1 MNIWKE
7 LTANHCF
14 SRGNLEMN
22 YLIIGAGAAG
32 VSAAKEILKKRKE
45 DDQISI
51 FTDED
56 YPFYYR
62 PRLIEC
68 LSGEVEVE
76 EIIIND
82 QDWFEENN
90 IDLHL
95 DEKIIKVDAE
105 NKLVKSET
113 AQYNYDKLLLA
124 NGSHCFV
131 PPFSGVE
138 LENIFT
144 LRTAVDLNT
153 INQAAEKAKKAVV
166 VGGGLL
172 GLEIAYNFARAGLD
186 TTVLE
191 VAPYLLPMQL
201 DKKGGDLLE
210 KKLREN
216 NVKTVTDASTKGF
229 AGEKSVEKVILEDQ
243 EIEADLVLI
252 STGVRSN
259 TSLVENLDIDK
270 NKGVKVNSRMQTSNP
285 DIFAA
290 GDVAEYEDRVY
301 GIWPPSLA
309 QGRIAGTVMS
319 GGQAEFDGY
328 VPSHKLKVAGINV
341 VSLGDLNKEGE
352 YEEEVLADDDC
363 YVKVIKSNGE
373 KIGALIVGQYP
384 EQNQILADVKR

>member
-1 MNIWKE
+1 MK
-7 LTANHCF
+7 
-14 SRGNLEMN
+14 

-32 VSAAKEILKKRKE
+32 AAAAKEILKNRKE
-45 DDQISI
+45 EDQIRI

-62 PRLIEC
+62 PRLIEA
-68 LSGEVEVE
+68 LSGEVELE

-82 QDWFEENN
+82 QKWFEENN

-95 DEKIIKVDAE
+95 NEKITEIDAD
-105 NKLVKSET
+105 NKLIKSEK

-131 PPFSGVE
+131 PPFFGVD
-138 LENIFT
+138 LDNIFT
-144 LRTAVDLNT
+144 LRTAADLKT

-172 GLEIAYNFARAGLD
+172 GLEMAYNFARAGLD

-210 KKLREN
+210 KKLKEN
-216 NVKTVTDASTKGF
+216 NIKVVTDASTKGF
-229 AGEKSVEKVILEDQ
+229 EGQQSVEKVILENQ

-259 TSLVENLDIDK
+259 TSLVENLELDK
-270 NKGVKVNSRMQTSNP
+270 NKGIEVDSRMQTSNP
-285 DIFAA
+285 DIYAA
-290 GDVAEYEDRVY
+290 GDVAEFDDRVY

-309 QGRIAGTVMS
+309 QGRVAGTVMS
-319 GGQAEFDGY
+319 GGKAEFDGY

-341 VSLGDLNKEGE
+341 VSLGELNKEDD
-352 YEEEVLADDDC
+352 YEEEILADNDN
-363 YVKVIKSNGE
+363 YVKVIKNNGE
-373 KIGALIVGQYP
+373 KIGALIVGQYS

>member
-1 MNIWKE
+1 MD
-7 LTANHCF
+7 
-14 SRGNLEMN
+14 

-32 VSAAKEILKKRKE
+32 VSAAKEILKNRKN
-45 DDQISI
+45 DDKISI

-76 EIIIND
+76 EIIINN
-82 QDWFEENN
+82 QQWFEDNN
-90 IDLHL
+90 INLHL
-95 DEKIIKVDAE
+95 DEKITEIDLGNKVIKSNSD
-105 NKLVKSET
+105 
-113 AQYNYDKLLLA
+113 QYNYDKLLLA

-131 PPFSGVE
+131 PPFSGVD

-144 LRTAVDLNT
+144 LRTAADLKV
-153 INQAAEKAKKAVV
+153 INKAAEKAKKAVV

-210 KKLREN
+210 QKLKEN
-216 NVKTVTDASTKGF
+216 DVKVITDATTKGF
-229 AGEKSVEKVILEDQ
+229 DGQQSVEKVILEDQ

-259 TSLVENLDIDK
+259 TSLIENLDIEI
-270 NKGVKVNSRMQTSNP
+270 NNGVKVNSKMQTSNP
-285 DIFAA
+285 DVYAA
-290 GDVAEYEDRVY
+290 GDVAEYEGEIY

-309 QGRIAGTVMS
+309 QGRVAGTVMS
-319 GGQAEFDGY
+319 GGEAEFDGY
-328 VPSHKLKVAGINV
+328 VSSHKLKVAGINV
-341 VSLGDLNKEGE
+341 VSLGELNEEGD
-352 YEEEVLADDDC
+352 YEEEIIVDNDT
-363 YVKVIKSNGE
+363 YVKVIKDNGK
-373 KIGALIVGQYP
+373 KIGVLIVGQYS
-384 EQNQILADVKR
+384 EQNQKLADVKR

>member
-1 MNIWKE
+1 MD
-7 LTANHCF
+7 
-14 SRGNLEMN
+14 

-32 VSAAKEILKKRKE
+32 VSAAKEILKNRKSE
-45 DDQISI
+45 DQISI
-51 FTDED
+51 FTDEK

-76 EIIIND
+76 DIIIND
-82 QDWFEENN
+82 QKWFEENN
-90 IDLHL
+90 IELHL
-95 DEKIIKVDAE
+95 NEEIIEIDSQ
-105 NKLVKSET
+105 NKLLKSKKD
-113 AQYNYDKLLLA
+113 QYTYDKLLLA

-131 PPFSGVE
+131 PPFSGVD
-138 LENIFT
+138 LDNIFT
-144 LRTAVDLNT
+144 LRTAADLKE

-172 GLEIAYNFARAGLD
+172 GLEIAYNFAKAGLD

-201 DKKGGDLLE
+201 DQRGGDLLE
-210 KKLREN
+210 EKLKQN
-216 NVKTVTDASTKGF
+216 NVKVVTDAATKGF
-229 AGEKSVEKVILEDQ
+229 NGEKSVEKVILEDR

-259 TSLVENLDIDK
+259 TSLVENLNIDK
-270 NKGVKVNSRMQTSNP
+270 NKGILVDSKMQTSNP
-285 DIFAA
+285 DIYAA
-290 GDVAEYEDRVY
+290 GDVAEFKDKIY

-309 QGRIAGTVMS
+309 QGRVAGTVMS

-341 VSLGDLNKEGE
+341 VSLGELNKDGD
-352 YEEEVLADDDC
+352 YAEEVLADNES
-363 YVKVIKSNGE
+363 YVKVIKNKEE
-373 KIGALIVGQYP
+373 KIGALIVGQYS
-384 EQNQILADVKR
+384 EQNQLLADIKR

>member
-1 MNIWKE
+1 
-7 LTANHCF
+7 
-14 SRGNLEMN
+14 MN

-32 VSAAKEILKKRKE
+32 VSAAKEILKNKNE
-45 DDQISI
+45 SDQISI
-51 FTDED
+51 FTDEN

-76 EIIIND
+76 EIIINNE
-82 QDWFEENN
+82 QWFKDNG

-95 DEKIIKVDAE
+95 SEKITEVDSE
-105 NKLVKSET
+105 NKKIKSTEGS
-113 AQYNYDKLLLA
+113 YSYDKLLLA

-131 PPFSGVE
+131 PPFSGVD

-144 LRTAVDLNT
+144 LRTASDLKT
-153 INQAAEKAKKAVV
+153 INKAAEKAKKAVV

-172 GLEIAYNFARAGLD
+172 GLEIAYNFAKAGLD

-210 KKLREN
+210 KKLKEN
-216 NVKTVTDASTKGF
+216 NVKVVTDASTKGF
-229 AGEKSVEKVILEDQ
+229 AGKQSVEKVILEEQD
-243 EIEADLVLI
+243 IEADLVLI

-259 TSLVENLDIDK
+259 TALVENLAIEK
-270 NKGVKVNSRMQTSNP
+270 NKGVVVDEKMQTSNP

-290 GDVAEYEDRVY
+290 GDVAEYDNRVY

-309 QGRIAGTVMS
+309 QGRVAGRVMS
-319 GGQAEFDGY
+319 GEEAVFEGY

-341 VSLGDLNKEGE
+341 VSLGELNKEGE
-352 YEEEVLADDDC
+352 YEEEILKDDDI
-363 YVKVIKSNGE
+363 YVKVIKNNDH
-373 KIGALIVGQYP
+373 KIGALIVGQYS
-384 EQNQILADVKR
+384 EQNQLLADIKR

>member
-1 MNIWKE
+1 MD
-7 LTANHCF
+7 
-14 SRGNLEMN
+14 

-32 VSAAKEILKKRKE
+32 VSAAKEILKNRKK
-45 DDQISI
+45 DDKISI
-51 FTDED
+51 FTDEN

-82 QDWFEENN
+82 EQWFEDNN
-90 IDLHL
+90 INLHL
-95 DEKIIKVDAE
+95 GEKITEVDLGNKVIKSNSD
-105 NKLVKSET
+105 
-113 AQYNYDKLLLA
+113 QYNYDKLLLA

-131 PPFSGVE
+131 PPFSGMD

-144 LRTAVDLNT
+144 LRTAADLKV
-153 INQAAEKAKKAVV
+153 INKAAEKAKKAVV

-172 GLEIAYNFARAGLD
+172 GLEIAYNFAKAGLD

-210 KKLREN
+210 EKLKAN
-216 NVKTVTDASTKGF
+216 DVKVITDATTKGF
-229 AGEKSVEKVILEDQ
+229 DGQQSVEKVVLEDQ

-259 TSLVENLDIDK
+259 TSLIENLDIEI
-270 NKGVKVNSRMQTSNP
+270 NNGVKVNSKMQTSNP
-285 DIFAA
+285 DVYAA
-290 GDVAEYEDRVY
+290 GDVAEYEGEIY

-309 QGRIAGTVMS
+309 QGRVAGTVMS
-319 GGQAEFDGY
+319 GGEAEFDGY
-328 VPSHKLKVAGINV
+328 VRSHKLKVAGINV
-341 VSLGDLNKEGE
+341 VSLGELNEEGD
-352 YEEEVLADDDC
+352 YEEEIIVDNDT
-363 YVKVIKSNGE
+363 YVKVIKDNGD
-373 KIGALIVGQYP
+373 KIGVLIVGQYS
-384 EQNQILADVKR
+384 EQNQKLADVKR

>member
-1 MNIWKE
+1 MD
-7 LTANHCF
+7 
-14 SRGNLEMN
+14 

-32 VSAAKEILKKRKE
+32 VSAAKEILKNRKSE
-45 DDQISI
+45 DQISI
-51 FTDED
+51 FTDEK

-76 EIIIND
+76 DIIIND
-82 QDWFEENN
+82 QKWFEENN
-90 IDLHL
+90 IELHL
-95 DEKIIKVDAE
+95 NEEIIEIDSQ
-105 NKLVKSET
+105 NKLLKSKKD
-113 AQYNYDKLLLA
+113 QYTYDKLLLA

-131 PPFSGVE
+131 PPFSGVD
-138 LENIFT
+138 LDNIFT
-144 LRTAVDLNT
+144 LRTAADLKE

-172 GLEIAYNFARAGLD
+172 GLEIAYNFAKAGLD

-201 DKKGGDLLE
+201 DQRGGNLLE
-210 KKLREN
+210 EKLKQN
-216 NVKTVTDASTKGF
+216 NVKVVTDAATKGF
-229 AGEKSVEKVILEDQ
+229 NGEKSVEKVILEDR

-270 NKGVKVNSRMQTSNP
+270 NKGILVDSKMQTSNP
-285 DIFAA
+285 DIYAA
-290 GDVAEYEDRVY
+290 GDVAEFKDKIY

-309 QGRIAGTVMS
+309 QGRVAGTVMS

-341 VSLGDLNKEGE
+341 VSLGELNKDGD
-352 YEEEVLADDDC
+352 YEEEVLADNES
-363 YVKVIKSNGE
+363 YVKVIKNKEE
-373 KIGALIVGQYP
+373 KIGALIVGQYS
-384 EQNQILADVKR
+384 EQNQLLADIKR

>member
-1 MNIWKE
+1 MD
-7 LTANHCF
+7 
-14 SRGNLEMN
+14 

-32 VSAAKEILKKRKE
+32 VSAAKEILKNRKT
-45 DDQISI
+45 DDKISI
-51 FTDED
+51 FTDEN

-82 QDWFEENN
+82 EQWFEDNN
-90 IDLHL
+90 INLHL
-95 DEKIIKVDAE
+95 DEKITEIDLGNKVIKSNSD
-105 NKLVKSET
+105 
-113 AQYNYDKLLLA
+113 QYNYDKLLLA

-131 PPFSGVE
+131 PPFSGMD

-144 LRTAVDLNT
+144 LRTAADLKV
-153 INQAAEKAKKAVV
+153 INKAAEKAKKAVV

-210 KKLREN
+210 QKLKEN
-216 NVKTVTDASTKGF
+216 DVKVITDATTKGF
-229 AGEKSVEKVILEDQ
+229 DGQQSVEKVILEDQ

-259 TSLVENLDIDK
+259 TSLIENLDIEI
-270 NKGVKVNSRMQTSNP
+270 NNGVKVNSKMQTSNP
-285 DIFAA
+285 DVYAA
-290 GDVAEYEDRVY
+290 GDVAEYEGEIY

-309 QGRIAGTVMS
+309 QGRVAGTVMS
-319 GGQAEFDGY
+319 GGEAEFDGY
-328 VPSHKLKVAGINV
+328 VASHKLKVAGINV
-341 VSLGDLNKEGE
+341 VSLGELNEEGD
-352 YEEEVLADDDC
+352 YEEEIIVDNDT
-363 YVKVIKSNGE
+363 YVKVIKDNGK
-373 KIGALIVGQYP
+373 KIGVLIVGQYS
-384 EQNQILADVKR
+384 EQNQKLADVKR

>member
-1 MNIWKE
+1 MD
-7 LTANHCF
+7 
-14 SRGNLEMN
+14 

-32 VSAAKEILKKRKE
+32 VSAAKEILKNRKSE
-45 DDQISI
+45 DQISI
-51 FTDED
+51 FTDEK

-76 EIIIND
+76 DIIIND
-82 QDWFEENN
+82 QKWFEENN
-90 IDLHL
+90 IELHL
-95 DEKIIKVDAE
+95 NEEIIEIDSQ
-105 NKLVKSET
+105 NKLLKSKKD
-113 AQYNYDKLLLA
+113 QYTYDKLLLA

-131 PPFSGVE
+131 PPFSGVD
-138 LENIFT
+138 LDNIFT
-144 LRTAVDLNT
+144 LRTAADLKE

-172 GLEIAYNFARAGLD
+172 GLEIAYNFAKAGLD

-201 DKKGGDLLE
+201 DQRGGDLLE
-210 KKLREN
+210 EKLKQN
-216 NVKTVTDASTKGF
+216 NVKVVTDAATKGF
-229 AGEKSVEKVILEDQ
+229 NGEKSVEKVILEDR

-270 NKGVKVNSRMQTSNP
+270 NKGILVDSKMQTSNP
-285 DIFAA
+285 DIYAA
-290 GDVAEYEDRVY
+290 GDVAEFKDKIY

-309 QGRIAGTVMS
+309 QGRVAGTVMS

-341 VSLGDLNKEGE
+341 VSLGELNKDGD
-352 YEEEVLADDDC
+352 YEEEVLADNES
-363 YVKVIKSNGE
+363 YVKVIKNKEE
-373 KIGALIVGQYP
+373 KIGALIVGQYS
-384 EQNQILADVKR
+384 EQNQLLADIKR

>member
-1 MNIWKE
+1 
-7 LTANHCF
+7 
-14 SRGNLEMN
+14 MN

-32 VSAAKEILKKRKE
+32 VSAAKEILKNKKE
-45 DDQISI
+45 TDQISI
-51 FTDED
+51 FTDEN

-76 EIIIND
+76 EIIINNE
-82 QDWFEENN
+82 QWFKDNG

-95 DEKIIKVDAE
+95 NEKITGVDSE
-105 NKLVKSET
+105 NKKIKSTEGS
-113 AQYNYDKLLLA
+113 YSYDKLLLA

-131 PPFSGVE
+131 PPFSGVD

-144 LRTAVDLNT
+144 LRTASDLKT
-153 INQAAEKAKKAVV
+153 INKAAEKAKKAVV

-172 GLEIAYNFARAGLD
+172 GLEIAYNFAKAGLD

-210 KKLREN
+210 KKLKEN
-216 NVKTVTDASTKGF
+216 DVKVVTDASTKGF
-229 AGEKSVEKVILEDQ
+229 VGKQKVEKVILEEQD
-243 EIEADLVLI
+243 IEADLVLI

-259 TSLVENLDIDK
+259 TALVENLAIEK
-270 NKGVKVNSRMQTSNP
+270 NRGVVVDEKMQTSNP

-290 GDVAEYEDRVY
+290 GDVAEYDNTVY

-309 QGRIAGTVMS
+309 QGRVAGRVMS
-319 GGQAEFDGY
+319 GEEAVFEGY

-341 VSLGDLNKEGE
+341 VSLGELNKEGKF
-352 YEEEVLADDDC
+352 EEEVLKDDDI
-363 YVKVIKSNGE
+363 YVKVIKNNGQ
-373 KIGALIVGQYP
+373 KIGALIVGQYS
-384 EQNQILADVKR
+384 EQNQLLADIKR

>member
-1 MNIWKE
+1 MD
-7 LTANHCF
+7 
-14 SRGNLEMN
+14 

-32 VSAAKEILKKRKE
+32 VSAAKEILKNRKSE
-45 DDQISI
+45 DRISI
-51 FTDED
+51 FTDEK

-76 EIIIND
+76 DIIIND
-82 QDWFEENN
+82 QQWFADNN
-90 IDLHL
+90 IDFHL
-95 DEKIIKVDAE
+95 NEKIIEIDSQ
-105 NKLVKSET
+105 NKFIKSKKNK
-113 AQYNYDKLLLA
+113 YSYDKLLLA
-124 NGSHCFV
+124 HGSHCFV

-138 LENIFT
+138 LDNIFT
-144 LRTAVDLNT
+144 LRTAADLKE

-172 GLEIAYNFARAGLD
+172 GLEIAYNFAKAGLD

-210 KKLREN
+210 DKLKQN
-216 NVKTVTDASTKGF
+216 NVKVVTDASTKGF
-229 AGEKSVEKVILEDQ
+229 KGEQTVEKVILEDQ

-259 TSLVENLDIDK
+259 TSLVENLEINK
-270 NKGVKVNSRMQTSNP
+270 NRGVIVSSRMETSNP
-285 DIFAA
+285 DIYAA
-290 GDVAEYEDRVY
+290 GDVAEFNDKIY

-309 QGRIAGTVMS
+309 QGRVAGTVMS
-319 GGQAEFDGY
+319 GGEAEFDGY

-341 VSLGDLNKEGE
+341 VSLGELNKEGE
-352 YEEEVLADDDC
+352 YEEEILEDNEN
-363 YVKVIKSNGE
+363 YVKVIKNNDE
-373 KIGALIVGQYP
+373 KTGALIVGQYA
-384 EQNQILADVKR
+384 EQNQILADIKR

>member
-1 MNIWKE
+1 
-7 LTANHCF
+7 
-14 SRGNLEMN
+14 MN

-32 VSAAKEILKKRKE
+32 VSAAKEILKNKK
-45 DDQISI
+45 DDDRLFV
-51 FTDED
+51 FTDEN

-82 QDWFEENN
+82 QDWFEKND

-95 DEKIIKVDAE
+95 NEKITEVDAE
-105 NKLVKSET
+105 NKLVISKDGRYS
-113 AQYNYDKLLLA
+113 YDKLLLA
-124 NGSHCFV
+124 NGSYCFV
-131 PPFSGVE
+131 PPFSGVD
-138 LENIFT
+138 LKNIFT
-144 LRTAVDLNT
+144 LRTAADLKT

-210 KKLREN
+210 KKLKAN
-216 NVKTVTDASTKGF
+216 NVKVVTDASTKGF
-229 AGEKSVEKVILEDQ
+229 AGQQVVEKVILENQ

-270 NKGVKVNSRMQTSNP
+270 NKGVKIDSRMQTSNP
-285 DIFAA
+285 DIYAA
-290 GDVAEYEDRVY
+290 GDVAEFNDRVY

-309 QGRIAGTVMS
+309 QGRVAGTVMS
-319 GGQAEFDGY
+319 GGEAEFDGY

-341 VSLGDLNKEGE
+341 VSLGELNKEGE
-352 YEEEVLADDDC
+352 YDEEILTDNDT
-363 YVKVIKSNGE
+363 YVKVIKNEGE
-373 KIGALIVGQYP
+373 KIGALIVGQYS

>member
-1 MNIWKE
+1 
-7 LTANHCF
+7 
-14 SRGNLEMN
+14 MN
-22 YLIIGAGAAG
+22 YVIIGAGAAG
-32 VSAAKEILKKRKE
+32 VSAAKEILKNRKE
-45 DDQISI
+45 NDRISI
-51 FTDED
+51 FTDEN

-82 QDWFEENN
+82 QKWFEEND

-95 DEKIIKVDAE
+95 SEKITKVDPE
-105 NKLVKSET
+105 NKLVISKEG
-113 AQYNYDKLLLA
+113 QYSYDKLLLA

-144 LRTAVDLNT
+144 LRTAADLKT

-210 KKLREN
+210 KKLKEN
-216 NVKTVTDASTKGF
+216 NVKVITDASTKGF
-229 AGEKSVEKVILEDQ
+229 AGEETVEKVILEEQ

-259 TSLVENLDIDK
+259 TSLVENLAIEK
-270 NKGVKVNSRMQTSNP
+270 NKGVVVDSRMQTSNP
-285 DIFAA
+285 DIYAA
-290 GDVAEYEDRVY
+290 GDVAEFKDKVY

-309 QGRIAGTVMS
+309 QGRVAGTVMS
-319 GGQAEFDGY
+319 GAEAEFDGY

-341 VSLGDLNKEGE
+341 VSLGELNKDGE
-352 YEEEVLADDDC
+352 YEEEILADNDN
-363 YVKVIKSNGE
+363 YVKVIKDDEE

>member
-1 MNIWKE
+1 MD
-7 LTANHCF
+7 
-14 SRGNLEMN
+14 

-32 VSAAKEILKKRKE
+32 VSAAKEILKNRKSE
-45 DDQISI
+45 DQISI
-51 FTDED
+51 FTDEK

-76 EIIIND
+76 DIIIND
-82 QDWFEENN
+82 QKWFEENN
-90 IDLHL
+90 IELHL
-95 DEKIIKVDAE
+95 NEKIIEIDSQ
-105 NKLVKSET
+105 NKLLKSKKD
-113 AQYNYDKLLLA
+113 QYTYDKLLLA

-131 PPFSGVE
+131 PPFSGVD
-138 LENIFT
+138 LDNIFT
-144 LRTAVDLNT
+144 LRTAADLKE

-172 GLEIAYNFARAGLD
+172 GLEIAYNFAKAGLD

-201 DKKGGDLLE
+201 DQRGGDLLE
-210 KKLREN
+210 EKLKQN
-216 NVKTVTDASTKGF
+216 NVKVVTDAATKGF
-229 AGEKSVEKVILEDQ
+229 NGEKSVEKVILEDR

-270 NKGVKVNSRMQTSNP
+270 NKGILVDSKMQTSNP
-285 DIFAA
+285 DIYAA
-290 GDVAEYEDRVY
+290 GDVAEFKDKIY

-309 QGRIAGTVMS
+309 QGRVAGTVMS

-341 VSLGDLNKEGE
+341 VSLGELNKDGD
-352 YEEEVLADDDC
+352 YAEEVLADNES
-363 YVKVIKSNGE
+363 YVKVIKNKEE
-373 KIGALIVGQYP
+373 KIGALIVGQYS
-384 EQNQILADVKR
+384 EQNQLLADIKR

>member
-1 MNIWKE
+1 MK
-7 LTANHCF
+7 
-14 SRGNLEMN
+14 

-32 VSAAKEILKKRKE
+32 ASAAKEILKNRKE
-45 DDQISI
+45 EDQIKI
-51 FTDED
+51 FTDEN
-56 YPFYYR
+56 YSFYYR

-68 LSGEVEVE
+68 LSGEVKVE
-76 EIIIND
+76 DIIIND
-82 QDWFEENN
+82 QQWFAEND

-95 DEKIIKVDAE
+95 GEKITEIDTETKT
-105 NKLVKSET
+105 VKSD
-113 AQYNYDKLLLA
+113 QGNYNYDKLLLA

-144 LRTAVDLNT
+144 LRTAADLKK
-153 INQAAEKAKKAVV
+153 INQAAENANKAVV

-172 GLEIAYNFARAGLD
+172 GLEIAYNFAKAGLD

-216 NVKTVTDASTKGF
+216 NVKVVTDASTKGF
-229 AGEKSVEKVILEDQ
+229 EGEKNVEKVILEEQ

-259 TSLVENLDIDK
+259 TSLVENLEIEKDK
-270 NKGVKVNSRMQTSNP
+270 GIKVDSRMQTSIP
-285 DIFAA
+285 DVYAA
-290 GDVAEYEDRVY
+290 GDVAEFKGKFY
-301 GIWPPSLA
+301 GIWPPSLK
-309 QGRIAGTVMS
+309 QGRVAGTVMS
-319 GGQAEFDGY
+319 GGEAEFDGY

-341 VSLGDLNKEGE
+341 VSLGELNKDEN
-352 YEEEVLADDDC
+352 YEEEILEDNNN
-363 YVKVIKSNGE
+363 YIKVIKDKGK
-373 KIGALIVGQYP
+373 KIGAIVVGQYSD
-384 EQNQILADVKR
+384 QNKILADVKK